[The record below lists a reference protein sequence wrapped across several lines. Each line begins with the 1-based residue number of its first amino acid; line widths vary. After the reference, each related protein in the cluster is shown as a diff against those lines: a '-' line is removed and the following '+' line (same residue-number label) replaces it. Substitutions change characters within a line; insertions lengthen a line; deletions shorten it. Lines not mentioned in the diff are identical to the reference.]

1 MDFEKTLFNLLFCTE
16 ILLFYIISL
25 MPLLRTNYIISSG
38 TSLGILGYT
47 ILSGNGVGTGGTANP
62 FLGFW
67 I

>member
-1 MDFEKTLFNLLFCTE
+1 
-16 ILLFYIISL
+16 